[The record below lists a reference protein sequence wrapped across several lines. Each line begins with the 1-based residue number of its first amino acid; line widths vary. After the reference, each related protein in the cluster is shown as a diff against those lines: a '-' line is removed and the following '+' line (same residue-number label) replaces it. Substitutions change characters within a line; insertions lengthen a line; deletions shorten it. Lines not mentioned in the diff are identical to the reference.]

1 MFKGTVAQRITL
13 HTMLTP
19 TLISL
24 LLFFLLPLSATTSGV
39 VSKNALAFIEAESD
53 LTLIAALI
61 RRDPVLVKLFSTV
74 KDATIVAAVDSG
86 FGFTDPNNIIYSNR
100 AAVRAVLQ
108 DTIIRGLHPTSAI
121 TKNPIYPSTFLTNQR
136 LLDTSRGRATAKLV
150 EIDGKKTVDVGAGLR
165 ANITQGVGLFR
176 SQLSDSCGMLMRRQ
190 DFRFKGVIL
199 HKISNPLDAPASFT
213 SIASRLNLTAITR
226 LTGGPATIFQAV
238 AGSKDTTLF
247 AITNEASEAL
257 AVAQPN
263 ATLETYIDALGYF
276 VVTPGVYFEA
286 DFTGK
291 TVKSLNG
298 ANLTLSG
305 FGTGTTMVNDAIVV
319 RSDIFATNGVL
330 HVLNKYVVDAVSVVS
345 RLTRSL

>member
-1 MFKGTVAQRITL
+1 
-13 HTMLTP
+13 MLTP
-19 TLISL
+19 NLTTLL
-24 LLFFLLPLSATTSGV
+24 PFFLLLLYATTSAV
-39 VSKNALAFIEAESD
+39 ASNNALAFMEAESD

-74 KDATIVAAVDSG
+74 KNATIVAAIDSG
-86 FGFTDPNNIIYSNR
+86 FQFTDPNNIIYSNR

-121 TKNPIYPSTFLTNQR
+121 TENPIYPSTFLTNPR
-136 LLDTSRGRATAKLV
+136 LLDTSRGRATSKLV

-165 ANITQGVGLFR
+165 ANITQGVKLFR
-176 SQLSDSCGMLMRRQ
+176 FQLSDGCGVLTRRQ

-213 SIASRLNLTAITR
+213 SIASRLNITAITQ

-238 AGSKDTTLF
+238 AGSRDTTLF
-247 AITNEASEAL
+247 AMTNEASEAL
-257 AVAQPN
+257 AITQPN
-263 ATLETYIDALGYF
+263 ATLETYVDALGYF

-291 TVKSLNG
+291 SIKSLNG
-298 ANLTLSG
+298 AKLTLSG

-330 HVLNKYVVDAVSVVS
+330 HILNKYVVDAALMIS